1 MHLSE
6 DKKNKFKKIVGEI
19 KGQFNIIIN
28 EVDPDALGSALGLA
42 ALIEILNPSAKSNIF
57 YCGTIGRAQ
66 NVDIFNKYG
75 LETAMKPI
83 TEWSNDEGTTNMLV
97 DSSRI
102 DDSRLP
108 DKLKS
113 KPIIIIDHH
122 KTEGLVEGDA
132 QFFWIDN
139 VGASCT
145 MVVELMRLLL
155 TDKIDLKSE
164 EYNPLAVML
173 ALGIYTDTE
182 SKINANK
189 RDKEAYDFVTKDL
202 DLDDFNQLLDYDY
215 PPEYYDCL
223 FRALGN
229 RVQEGSRLVAGV
241 GNIEESEG
249 SMLSMIA
256 EHLMKNSSVTI
267 VVVWGILNDQ
277 IKISARSRGLG
288 IRLDDFLKKRFG
300 KEYSGGRINFRG
312 KGAGG
317 GNIPLQFG
325 ILKGDSSEFKESKE
339 ALIKAWMKQQVF
351 SI

>member
-1 MHLSE
+1 MYLNE
-6 DKKNKFKKIVGEI
+6 DKKAKFTKIIGTI
-19 KGQFNIIIN
+19 KGQFNIIVN
-28 EVDPDALGSALGLA
+28 EVDPDALGAALGLSA
-42 ALIEILNPSAKSNIF
+42 IIETLNHEAKSSIY

-66 NVDIFNKYG
+66 NVDVFNKYG
-75 LETAMKPI
+75 LENSMKPI
-83 TEWSNDEGTTNMLV
+83 TEWSNDENIINMLV

-108 DKLKS
+108 DKLKA
-113 KPIIIIDHH
+113 KPLVIIDHH
-122 KTEGLVEGDA
+122 KTENLIEGEA
-132 QFFWIDN
+132 QFYWIDN

-145 MVVELMRLLL
+145 MIVELMRSMAA
-155 TDKIDLKSE
+155 DKIDLKSD
-164 EYNPLAVML
+164 EYNSLAVML

-189 RDKEAYDFVTKDL
+189 RDKEAYDFITKDL
-202 DLDDFNQLLDYDY
+202 DLEDFNQLLDYDY

-223 FRALGN
+223 FKALGN

-249 SMLSMIA
+249 SMLAMIA

-277 IKISARSRGLG
+277 IKVSARSRGLG

-325 ILKGDSSEFKESKE
+325 ILKGDSSEFKDSKE